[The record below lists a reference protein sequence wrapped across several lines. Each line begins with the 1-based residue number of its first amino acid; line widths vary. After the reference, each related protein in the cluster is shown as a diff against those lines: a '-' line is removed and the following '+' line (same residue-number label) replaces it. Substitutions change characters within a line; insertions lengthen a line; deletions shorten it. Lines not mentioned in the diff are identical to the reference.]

1 MVDFSAGMRQWYCHL
16 MNSVIEQAPDYIRDL
31 VPYEPG
37 KPIDDVAREWG
48 LDPKSIIKLASNE
61 NPLGPSPK
69 AKAAMLQ
76 AIEKAELYPDG
87 GGFHLRT
94 AIARKMGL
102 EIGNV
107 ILGNGSN
114 EILEFLGKAFLK
126 PGDDIITARH
136 AFAVYHIIAQMSGAN
151 TIEVPDPEFRHDL
164 KAMVAAITP
173 RTKLFFITT
182 PNNPTGAIC
191 SEQEIFDA
199 VAAIPPHIVVVIDE
213 AYYEFL
219 DMPPRT
225 IELIA
230 KYPNVILMRTF
241 SKIQG
246 LAALRI
252 GYGLGS
258 KELVEVLQKTRQP
271 FNANAIAQAGA
282 LAGLEDEEHQRKTKE
297 ITDNGRLW
305 LAEQFARLG
314 LEQVPSGGNFIMVKV
329 GGPGDGK
336 RIFLELQKRGIIIR
350 DLTSYQLPEYI
361 RVTVGTPEQNARFI
375 EEFEKVI

>member
-1 MVDFSAGMRQWYCHL
+1 
-16 MNSVIEQAPDYIRDL
+16 MNSVTNQAPSYIRDL

-69 AKAAMLQ
+69 AKAAMQQ

-94 AIARKMGL
+94 AIAEKFSL

-114 EILEFLGKAFLK
+114 EILEFLGKAFLR
-126 PGDDIITARH
+126 PGDDIIAARH
-136 AFAVYHIIAQMSGAN
+136 AFAVYPIIAQMSGAN

-173 RTKLFFITT
+173 KTKIFFITT
-182 PNNPTGAIC
+182 PNNPTGAVC
-191 SEQEIFDA
+191 SEQEIFDC

-219 DMPPRT
+219 DQPPRT
-225 IELIA
+225 VDLIR

-252 GYGLGS
+252 GYGLGP

-282 LAGLEDEEHQRKTKE
+282 LAGLGDEEHQRKTKE
-297 ITDNGRLW
+297 ITDSGRKFL
-305 LAEQFARLG
+305 EGEFAQMK
-314 LEQVPSGGNFIMVKV
+314 LEYVPSGGNFIMVKV
-329 GGPGDGK
+329 GGCGAGK
-336 RIFLELQKRGIIIR
+336 KVFLELQKSGVIVR

-375 EEFEKVI
+375 DELKKVIV